1 MKKNAVTKF
10 VFINRIQLPLLNL
23 GMDIYILGWTFTEK
37 CQSERT
43 DSKEQDDGHGDIYTV
58 CKL

>member
-1 MKKNAVTKF
+1 MVHDLRSIF
-10 VFINRIQLPLLNL
+10 
-23 GMDIYILGWTFTEK
+23 GFTEK